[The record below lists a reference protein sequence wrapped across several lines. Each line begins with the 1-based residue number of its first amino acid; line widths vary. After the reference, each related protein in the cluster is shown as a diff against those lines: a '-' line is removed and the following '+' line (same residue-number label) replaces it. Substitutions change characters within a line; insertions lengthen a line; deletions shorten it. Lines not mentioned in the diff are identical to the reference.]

1 MPQKWVIAPYDD
13 PTNEPSWGS
22 TLNIWNWIQNAK
34 KVSNCSPI
42 RVAHW
47 KFGIKSKMPK
57 KWVIAANGDPTNEP
71 PWGSTLKIETGA
83 ENIMPTP
90 LTGGQEI
97 SFAPQMIFLW
107 PPARGVGI

>member
-1 MPQKWVIAPYDD
+1 MPKKRVIEANGD
-13 PTNEPSWGS
+13 PTNEPP
-22 TLNIWNWIQNAK
+22 L
-34 KVSNCSPI
+34 

-71 PWGSTLKIETGA
+71 PWGSALKIEFGA

-90 LTGGQEI
+90 LTGG
-97 SFAPQMIFLW
+97 
-107 PPARGVGI
+107 G